1 MKFTNKEQIESEID
15 FADTPEE
22 KQGLEYRLN
31 SIISSI
37 DDIKNEIKQ
46 RTSME
51 KKFSQAVSEI
61 EKKKNFVSKTI
72 KKNIQSKPELV
83 KMAKTAQEKLDS
95 ASKKFESAKKR
106 ELSVTAQLSKVKS
119 AIPKAKPKGLAFT
132 FLAFGLAFTFLAF
145 GLAFGIADFI
155 LES

>member
-1 MKFTNKEQIESEID
+1 MESIQRLKLAAQERLNLEITNKEQIESEID

-61 EKKKNFVSKTI
+61 EKKKEFC
-72 KKNIQSKPELV
+72 Q
-83 KMAKTAQEKLDS
+83 
-95 ASKKFESAKKR
+95 
-106 ELSVTAQLSKVKS
+106 
-119 AIPKAKPKGLAFT
+119 
-132 FLAFGLAFTFLAF
+132 
-145 GLAFGIADFI
+145 
-155 LES
+155 